1 MCVCVCVCRRLQD
14 KVLGMYREALA
25 MYADAKV
32 KQPDRGPELVLE
44 VAKVKALLYS
54 LESGVN

>member
-1 MCVCVCVCRRLQD
+1 M
-14 KVLGMYREALA
+14 LGMYREALA